1 MTPDTPELSARIS
14 PDWTSAILRADQIR
28 TDTLRALAEAW
39 AENPDLVTAVLDRL
53 AEAAT
58 SGPVGAWEAA
68 ALDAE
73 ADLQMDM
80 PEMRLSEIQAERLA
94 DELEAASRATLSAR
108 LRGPR
113 LVEAPIQQDEEK
125 AA

>member
-1 MTPDTPELSARIS
+1 MIPDTPELSARIDAS
-14 PDWTSAILRADQIR
+14 WMSVLLRVDQIR
-28 TDTLRALAEAW
+28 TDTLRAIAEAW
-39 AENPDLVTAVLDRL
+39 AENPDMVAGILDRL

-58 SGPVGAWEAA
+58 FGPVGAWEAA

-80 PEMRLSEIQAERLA
+80 PETALSEIQAEQLA
-94 DELEAASRATLSAR
+94 DELSAAARATLSAR

-113 LVEAPIQQDEEK
+113 LVELPAQQNRS